1 MSTYPVD
8 IKSTTA
14 ATIAVHNALGTGA
27 PGRALGLFVSKEG
40 GQGVTTVK
48 IKDNT
53 TVIGEFL
60 FPASTQTNATGYT
73 QYMQFPGTGLRASTS
88 LKFEIVT
95 TATSV
100 TLLHGQELKVATITY
115 TVTVASGT
123 NQYGTGNKFYINGE
137 VSPVLYLQ
145 EGNTYIF
152 DQSDSSNAV
161 GGTHILA
168 FSTTANGT
176 HAVPAGTA
184 YTTGVT
190 TTGTP
195 GTAGANTTIVVAPV
209 RTTGAPLLF
218 YYCTAHS
225 GMGNTAQTISP
236 TSGETEFN
244 PQIDEIIEE
253 AYERTG
259 VLGTRTGYQLRSAR
273 RSLNIMFQE
282 WGNRGVHLWKIKLA
296 KVPLVE
302 GQAEYNYASDST
314 NFPDDIDSVLEAYYR
329 NNSDATAPADI
340 ALTKIDRS
348 AYSATPNK
356 LAKGTPSQYY
366 VQRQLNPS
374 IFLYTTPSSSVSDS
388 TTPSNFQFCF
398 YYLSKIQDVGA
409 YNNTSD
415 VVNRF
420 YPCMISGL
428 AYYLSQKVSPERSGE
443 LERRYESEMLRALDA
458 DNQGTSS
465 FISPQTFY
473 GDGV

>member
-1 MSTYPVD
+1 M
-8 IKSTTA
+8 
-14 ATIAVHNALGTGA
+14 
-27 PGRALGLFVSKEG
+27 
-40 GQGVTTVK
+40 
-48 IKDNT
+48 
-53 TVIGEFL
+53 
-60 FPASTQTNATGYT
+60 
-73 QYMQFPGTGLRASTS
+73 
-88 LKFEIVT
+88 
-95 TATSV
+95 
-100 TLLHGQELKVATITY
+100 ATITY
-115 TVTVASGT
+115 KVTVATGT
-123 NQYGTGNKFYINGE
+123 NKYGTGNKYYLNGE
-137 VSPVLYLQ
+137 ANVVLYLQ

-152 DQSDSSNAV
+152 DQSDSTN
-161 GGTHILA
+161 GTHRIA
-168 FSTTANGT
+168 FSTTDNGSWGG
-176 HAVPAGTA
+176 GTE

-190 TTGTP
+190 VTGSA
-195 GTAGANTTIVVAPV
+195 GTDGKTTINVAPV
-209 RTTGAPLLF
+209 RTTGAPYLF
-218 YYCTAHS
+218 YYCVNHS
-225 GMGNTAQTISP
+225 GMGNNALTISP

-273 RSLNIMFQE
+273 RSLNILFQE
-282 WGNRGVHLWKIKLA
+282 WGNRGIHLWKVKLA

-302 GQAEYNYASDST
+302 GQAEYSFASDSE
-314 NFPDDIDSVLEAYYR
+314 NFPSDISDVLEAYYR
-329 NNSDATAPADI
+329 NNSDATAPQDI

-348 AYSATPNK
+348 TYSQTPNK

-366 VQRQLNPS
+366 VERKLNPS
-374 IFLYTTPSSSVSDS
+374 IFLYTTPSASVSDS

-428 AYYLSQKVSPERSGE
+428 SYYLSQKVSPERSAE